1 MTLGEQLCS
10 GLSSNGKLPPNAEDF
25 KRMEALYRKDD
36 KDGLEK
42 EAETWPSSHYGCDQ
56 LFKNLFH
63 LVQAYELAE
72 QALGGK
78 RNADTVALAMYFV
91 PQPVNRKTAFTAQ

>member
-56 LFKNLFH
+56 LFKKPLPFG
-63 LVQAYELAE
+63 AGIRI
-72 QALGGK
+72 GGASTG
-78 RNADTVALAMYFV
+78 R
-91 PQPVNRKTAFTAQ
+91 